1 MGCLTGNLVI
11 SDVLLDDEKVQTSNI
26 VYQKVN
32 RKVVELSM
40 PNQPKI
46 VKRPRKYVKTEPKRE
61 DGKSRKG

>member
-1 MGCLTGNLVI
+1 MSYLTTKKYRLRI
-11 SDVLLDDEKVQTSNI
+11 LSIK
-26 VYQKVN
+26 KVN